1 MDSSETAS
9 AWLGKQLFLWP
20 LHPESGNF
28 YASVCRV
35 SLLLLCLR
43 AGSRLEQLWEP
54 AAGAMGHNSG
64 CRGMVPEDD
73 RAREQNSP
81 HPGDPHA
88 GISETPPSSITRS
101 ARRRRFAHVSK
112 GKVLGPL
119 FVENNT
125 IVISLALLTS
135 CGGLPQ
141 WGRTTR
147 ALGCRLF
154 LPY

>member
-35 SLLLLCLR
+35 SLLLLCLG

-54 AAGAMGHNSG
+54 AAGAMGHNGG

-81 HPGDPHA
+81 HPGDPHGVVHLESAKRRHLQKQDQHA
-88 GISETPPSSITRS
+88 G
-101 ARRRRFAHVSK
+101 A
-112 GKVLGPL
+112 G
-119 FVENNT
+119 
-125 IVISLALLTS
+125 LLTYQRGS
-135 CGGLPQ
+135 PLLEIGWWEGPRNSL
-141 WGRTTR
+141 
-147 ALGCRLF
+147 CRKQH
-154 LPY
+154 YE